1 MPATGSLGRNKNM
14 MIEQMETDIQ
24 YRDYLRQQRDNW
36 LDIMN
41 YLESSPN
48 FNEDEKIQRAFKLA
62 KREYNRILES
72 LQD

>member
-1 MPATGSLGRNKNM
+1 MP
-14 MIEQMETDIQ
+14 TDMQ
-24 YRDYLRQQRDNW
+24 YKDDLRKQRDNW

-41 YLESSPN
+41 YLESSPY